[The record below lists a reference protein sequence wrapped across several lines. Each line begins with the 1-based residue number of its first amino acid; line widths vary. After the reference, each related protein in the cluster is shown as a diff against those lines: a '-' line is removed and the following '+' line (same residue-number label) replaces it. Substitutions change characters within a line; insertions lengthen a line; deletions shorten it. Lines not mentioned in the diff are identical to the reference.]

1 MEMLSRLSI
10 RRPVTTIM
18 IILMVFLAG
27 SVSYSTLNL
36 ALMPDVNLPIALVQ
50 VTYVGAGPSEIESLV
65 TEPLEESLSTISNV
79 ENIYSVSSN
88 NAAIV
93 IVQFVDG
100 TDIDM
105 AAVDMRESVD
115 RVKSSLP
122 DDASDPLVLKM
133 DMNAIPI
140 QIGVNAKN
148 MDLTDLNDLIED
160 EISPTLERIEG
171 VASVSTSGGIE
182 REVRVTVNP
191 DTLAAYGLSTSS
203 LSSMLSAE
211 NMNLP
216 AGSVQI
222 GNQDISV
229 RLIGEFESVDEIRNL
244 PITTG
249 TGALIRLSDIA
260 TVEEVEVDRDSFSLI
275 NGETGM
281 IISVDKQ
288 STANL
293 VKVSDRLE
301 TRLNELREE
310 YPDLDFMMLTDTS
323 SYIKISI
330 SNVTSTAFLSAFL
343 AFLVLLVF
351 LKDPFTSLIVAVSIP
366 TSIMA
371 TFALMY
377 LTDLSLNI
385 ISMGGLSIGIGML
398 VDNSIVVLESV
409 YQYHEKGYRPAEA
422 AERGAKEVAMAV
434 LASTLTTVAVFL
446 PMSFVGG
453 TVGDMMKS
461 LSFTICFALISSLVV
476 SLTFV
481 PMACALLLDKKKGSM
496 LKSGSRMQKILNRWD
511 DMLVKL
517 SKSYEKL
524 LAVALHHKRRT
535 VAVVLGVFLLS
546 LCTIPIAGFDYMDEM
561 DQGQISISVDTP
573 AGASLDDK
581 EEVVREILYRL
592 ESYPEIETVYASVG
606 GGSVMSMSSS
616 GSSSSVTVNLVDKED
631 RKRGIDEIVVDMQEN
646 LGTIAGADIS
656 VGNADSASAMLSGS
670 DLSLNIYGY
679 DMDSLMQAEQDMI
692 DLLSNTPGFTN
703 VEGTTED
710 SVPEARVYIDRA
722 KASQYGINTSY
733 IAGALSAAMN
743 GTTATSYEVGGTE
756 MDVMIRYQD
765 TTAQY
770 LTDLDGLMVPT
781 ASGGRVPLS
790 DVARVE
796 VQQSA
801 TSINREN
808 QKNYVTVSAN
818 ANGLS
823 GNEVQKLAE
832 EALKNLELP
841 DDCYYEFSGT
851 LDSMNEG
858 FEQLGLAL
866 IVAVLLVYMIM
877 ASQFESLISPTIIMF
892 SMPLAITGAIF
903 GLLLTGKSITMASFM
918 GFIMLAGM
926 VVNNAIVLVD
936 YTNQLRDRQ
945 FGTTYECLL
954 EAGRTRL
961 RPILMT
967 TLTTI
972 LGLVP
977 SALSNATGSEMMKGL
992 SIAVIFGLMLST
1004 LVTLV
1009 FIPVLY
1015 AMVDDVKAKRKQK
1028 KETRKAKKSLA

>member
-1 MEMLSRLSI
+1 MLSRLSI

-27 SVSYSTLNL
+27 SVSYSTLDL
-36 ALMPDVNLPIALVQ
+36 ELMPDVNLPIALVQ
-50 VTYVGAGPSEIESLV
+50 VTYVGVGPSEIESLV

-88 NAAIV
+88 NASIV

-140 QIGVNAKN
+140 QIGVNAQN

-171 VASVSTSGGIE
+171 VASVGTSGGIE

-293 VKVSDRLE
+293 VKVSERLE
-301 TRLNELREE
+301 TRLSELREE

-323 SYIKISI
+323 SYIKTSI

-377 LTDLSLNI
+377 VSGLSLNI

-409 YQYHEKGYRPAEA
+409 YQYHEKGYNPAES

-446 PMSFVGG
+446 PMSFIGG
-453 TVGDMMKS
+453 TIGDMMKS

-481 PMACALLLDKKKGSM
+481 PMACALLLDKKKGSL

-511 DMLVKL
+511 DMLIKL
-517 SKSYEKL
+517 SQSYEKL
-524 LAVALHHKRRT
+524 LAVSLHHKRRT
-535 VAVVLGVFLLS
+535 IAVVIGVFLLS

-561 DQGQISISVDTP
+561 DQGQISITVDTP

-592 ESYPEIETVYASVG
+592 ESYPEIEMVYASVG

-631 RKRGIDEIVVDMQEN
+631 RKRGINEITADMQEN
-646 LGTIAGADIS
+646 LGSIAGADIS

-692 DLLSNTPGFTN
+692 ALLSSTPGFTN
-703 VEGTTED
+703 VEGTTEE

-743 GTTATSYEVGGTE
+743 GTTATSYKVSGTE
-756 MDVMIRYQD
+756 MDVVIRYQD

-790 DVARVE
+790 EVARVE

-808 QKNYVTVSAN
+808 QKNYVTVSAD

-823 GNEVQKLAE
+823 GNEVQALAE
-832 EALKNLELP
+832 ETLKNLELP

-858 FEQLGLAL
+858 FSQLGLAL
-866 IVAVLLVYMIM
+866 IVAVLLVFMIM
-877 ASQFESLISPTIIMF
+877 ASQFESLVSPAIIMF

-903 GLLLTGKSITMASFM
+903 GLLLTGKSITMTSFM

-926 VVNNAIVLVD
+926 VVNNGIVLVD
-936 YTNQLRDRQ
+936 YANQLRDRN

-977 SALSNATGSEMMKGL
+977 SALSNATGNEMMKGL
-992 SIAVIFGLMLST
+992 SIAVIFGMMLST

-1015 AMVDDVKAKRKQK
+1015 AMVDDVKTKRKQK
-1028 KETRKAKKSLA
+1028 KEARKAKKSLA